1 MIWIDLAIAGLVG
14 LSSIVGTIKGYS
26 QQAFSLLVTFIALVV
41 GLDFSH
47 ELAYLLPASIK
58 DPAAKLATAFI
69 ALYALTLTL
78 GVTVRLLLGSLLKST
93 RLNLLDRLGGTFLGL
108 LRGGVWVIASVILAG
123 LSVLPQSPSW
133 KKAQFLPPFQ
143 TTAIWL
149 KEHIPSDLLETI
161 RYR

>member
-1 MIWIDLAIAGLVG
+1 MIWIDLAIAGLVA

-26 QQAFSLLVTFIALVV
+26 QQAFSLLVAFIALIV
-41 GLDFSH
+41 GLDFSR
-47 ELAYLLPASIK
+47 ELAHLLPASIK
-58 DPAAKLATAFI
+58 DPAAKLAIAFI
-69 ALYALTLTL
+69 ALYALTLIL
-78 GVTVRLLLGSLLKST
+78 GVAVRLLLGSLLKST
-93 RLNLLDRLGGTFLGL
+93 QLNMLDRMGGTFLGL
-108 LRGGVWVIASVILAG
+108 LRGGIWVIASVILAG

-133 KKAQFLPPFQ
+133 KKAQLLPPFQ